1 MDGKKKLGKAPT
13 ILAPKITDESMQPRK
28 KASEMLKEMG
38 ESSDD
43 EVESLIFDRTK
54 KTAEETE
61 KEAPAEPATKEE
73 PASSTNMLLIGV
85 FALIV
90 IALVCLIVWLVLKQ
104 NESKKE
110 EEQDLLAR
118 MAPHPRNNLPPP
130 PPGSYTQP
138 HYQPPTQHVPHVP
151 QPPPAPTPQPKQR
164 NPLHASKEELQE
176 LLNRTNET
184 LKPKDVTPVEEP
196 IEETPSGP
204 PPTLPTIEEE
214 PDEQPDIEFSDVDK
228 KMLEGFNTSIQ
239 SAIQD

>member
-138 HYQPPTQHVPHVP
+138 HYQPPTQHVP